1 MCMYICMYVYTRIHT
16 CALIDIYVDD
26 KVVTVIKI
34 SGVDVNGYTTLNTP
48 NLIKISG
55 VTSLVI
61 LLGYW
66 MCKVVSKTHK
76 YCIFKYSAYF
86 SIYLFLVLCSYLFFF
101 FFENKNL
108 LVPRVALDFLA

>member
-1 MCMYICMYVYTRIHT
+1 MYVYTHIHT
-16 CALIDIYVDD
+16 YALIDIYLHVDD

-34 SGVDVNGYTTLNTP
+34 SGVDVNGYTTLNMP
-48 NLIKISG
+48 NLVKISG

-66 MCKVVSKTHK
+66 KCKVVSKTHK

-86 SIYLFLVLCSYLFFF
+86 SIYLFVVLCSYLFFF
-101 FFENKNL
+101 
-108 LVPRVALDFLA
+108 